1 MTVEKRLV
9 SKYRLGSQLNFVTG
23 FTLIEIITALSI
35 LTVGILSL
43 VSLLTVGLSSFG
55 TSQDVTVAIL
65 TAQQKLE
72 EAKRNGIDSLP
83 IPPALPAKGSFSPAA
98 QFPDNLRF
106 SWQMAVSYVDDGIG
120 TDTPITDLREVIV
133 RISWSR
139 FGKTYS
145 EDFIT
150 YISKH

>member
-1 MTVEKRLV
+1 ML
-9 SKYRLGSQLNFVTG
+9 SKKTG

-35 LTVGILSL
+35 LTMGVLSL

-55 TSQDVTVAIL
+55 ASQDVTTATL
-65 TAQQKLE
+65 KAQQKLE
-72 EAKRNGIDSLP
+72 EIKRNSIGALP
-83 IPPALPAKGSFSPAA
+83 APPALPAKGSFSSAT
-98 QFPDNLRF
+98 QFTDNLRF
-106 SWQMAVSYVDDGIG
+106 SWQIAVSYVDDGTG
-120 TDTPITDLREVIV
+120 TDTPISGLREVVV
-133 RISWSR
+133 RITWSR